1 MTSAVDDYDSFMK
14 ATCYLL
20 ANSMST
26 DPSILPTYINMLSTN
41 DFSNILKGCK
51 VTDEYINIALNI
63 NVASTNTIDDSA
75 IIVLFD
81 EHGYDIDNNGM
92 IDIPKLTMLIINQTK
107 A

>member
-1 MTSAVDDYDSFMK
+1 
-14 ATCYLL
+14 
-20 ANSMST
+20 MST
-26 DPSILPTYINMLSTN
+26 DPSILPTYINMLSIN
-41 DFSNILKGCK
+41 DFINILKGCK

-92 IDIPKLTMLIINQTK
+92 IDIPGLTMLIINQTK